1 MDMNFSEKDLAFQQ
15 EVRTFLKEKL
25 PPRLREK
32 ERLGV
37 ALTREEYIEWQRILY
52 ARGWAAPNWPVE
64 YGGPG
69 WTVTQRFI
77 FEEECGEAYAPKLM
91 NYGLNMCASMLI
103 RFGTPEQ
110 KAFYLP
116 RILRADDM
124 WCQGYSEPQ
133 AGSDLARLQTRA
145 ERRGDKYVVNGTK
158 IWTSYAHYANR
169 NFILARTSQGKKPQ
183 EGVSVLLVDMTLPG
197 VTVRPIIGLD
207 GLRYLNQVFYDDVEV
222 PVTDLV
228 GEEGQGW
235 KIAKYILGHER
246 VGAASFARARK
257 LLVRLKNMAAA
268 ELDGGRPLI
277 ERPSFRRK
285 VAAAEIE
292 LESLQMTGL
301 RMLATLSADKEV
313 GAEAN
318 LLKIRGTELEQLIS
332 ELQSEAVAYYGQPYD
347 LHVLKE
353 GWNEPPIG
361 PEYAATVNP
370 FYFMW
375 RKASISGG
383 SNEIQKNIIAQR
395 TLGL

>member
-1 MDMNFSEKDLAFQQ
+1 MDMNFSEADLAFQQ
-15 EVRTFLKEKL
+15 EVRTFLRENL
-25 PPRLREK
+25 PTRIREK
-32 ERLGV
+32 EMLGV
-37 ALTREEYIEWQRILY
+37 ALTRDEYIEWQRILHGK
-52 ARGWAAPNWPVE
+52 GWAAPTWPKE

-116 RILRADDM
+116 RILHADDM

-133 AGSDLARLQTRA
+133 AGSDLAGLKTRA
-145 ERRGDKYVVNGTK
+145 VREGDKYIVNGTK

-169 NFILARTSQGKKPQ
+169 SFILVRTGGGEKKQ
-183 EGVSVLLVDMTLPG
+183 DGVSVLLVDLTKPG
-197 VTVRPIIGLD
+197 VTIRPIIGLD
-207 GLRYLNQVFYDDVEV
+207 GLRYLNQVFYDNVEV
-222 PVTDLV
+222 PVSDRV
-228 GEEGQGW
+228 GEEGEGW

-257 LLVRLKNMAAA
+257 LLARLKNIASA
-268 ELDGGRPLI
+268 ESEDGSPLI
-277 ERPSFRRK
+277 EKPAFRRK
-285 VAAAEIE
+285 LAAAEIE
-292 LESLQMTGL
+292 LRSLEVTGM
-301 RMLATLSADKEV
+301 RMLAALSADKEV

-318 LLKIRGTELEQLIS
+318 LLKIRGTEVEQVIT
-332 ELQSEAVAYYGQPYD
+332 ELQSEAIAYYGQPYD
-347 LHVLKE
+347 LNVLKE

-361 PEYAATVNP
+361 PDYAATVNP

-383 SNEIQKNIIAQR
+383 SNEIQKNIIAKR

>member
-1 MDMNFSEKDLAFQQ
+1 MSFSEQDLAFQQ
-15 EVRTFLKEKL
+15 EVRSFLRDDL
-25 PPRLREK
+25 PPRIRQK
-32 ERLGV
+32 ETLGV
-37 ALTREEYIEWQRILY
+37 ALTRDEYIEWQRILY
-52 ARGWAAPNWPVE
+52 HKGWVAPNWPPE
-64 YGGPG
+64 YGGTG

-103 RFGTPEQ
+103 HFGTPEQ

-133 AGSDLARLQTRA
+133 AGSDLARLQMRA
-145 ERRGDKYVVNGTK
+145 ERQGDKYIVNGTK

-169 NFILARTSQGKKPQ
+169 SFVLVRTGQQGGKRQ
-183 EGVSVLLVDMTLPG
+183 EGVSVLLVDLKQPG
-197 VTVRPIIGLD
+197 VTIRPIIGLD
-207 GLRYLNQVFYDDVEV
+207 GLRYLNQVFYDNVEV
-222 PVTDLV
+222 PVSDRV
-228 GEEGQGW
+228 GEEGEGW

-257 LLVRLKNMAAA
+257 LLVRLKNMASQ
-268 ELDGGRPLI
+268 ELDGGQPLI

-285 VAAAEIE
+285 IAAAEIE
-292 LESLQMTGL
+292 LESLTMTGL

-318 LLKIRGTELEQLIS
+318 LLKIRGTEVEQLIT

-347 LHVLKE
+347 LNVLKE

-361 PEYAATVNP
+361 PDYAATVNP

-383 SNEIQKNIIAQR
+383 SNEIQKNIIAKR